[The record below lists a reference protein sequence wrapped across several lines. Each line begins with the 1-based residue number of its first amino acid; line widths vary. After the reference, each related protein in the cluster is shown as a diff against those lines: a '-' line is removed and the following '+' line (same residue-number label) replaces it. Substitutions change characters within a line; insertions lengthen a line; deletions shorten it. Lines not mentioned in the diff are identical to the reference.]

1 MVAYSFKKRFAEPI
15 LLGAK
20 AQTIRAPRKRHA
32 RPGEQIQLYTG
43 MRTKHC
49 RLLARVTCRE
59 VVPVRLCFS
68 RHGAAELIRIGDRLM
83 ATALLDAFARQDGF
97 QDIGDMARFWW
108 AEHPPAE
115 GDTLTFEGVLITWT
129 PIQNLDALAAGRA
142 A

>member
-1 MVAYSFKKRFAEPI
+1 MVAYSFKARFAEPI

-49 RLLARVTCRE
+49 RLLARVTCAAVE
-59 VVPVRLCFS
+59 PVRLCFS
-68 RHGAAELIRIGDRLM
+68 ARGAAELFEVNGS
-83 ATALLDAFARQDGF
+83 LLAPSGMEAFARADGF
-97 QDIGDMARFWW
+97 QSVEDMARFWR
-108 AEHPPAE
+108 AEHPDLDE
-115 GDTLTFEGVLITWT
+115 FEGVLIRWT
-129 PIQNLDALAAGRA
+129 PVQDLDALAAGRA